1 MFFVLS
7 AVKSF
12 EMFPRYYDSVAT
24 ISEPLA
30 LNLIIF
36 VPLTNK

>member
-1 MFFVLS
+1 MIFILS

-12 EMFPRYYDSVAT
+12 EMFPRYNSVAT